1 VEAALWENLMM
12 GDIGRF
18 FWKDQNRRFLGA
30 SRSFLEYYGF
40 ASQQEI
46 LGKTDED
53 LGWHVNPGPF
63 RKDEERVIEQGE
75 SVHGAVGDCIVRG
88 RQHTI
93 LAYKNPLYCDGK
105 IIGLLGR
112 FVDTEEVIESMEHRS
127 QWVTVDP
134 ISGLSNSTGIAAT
147 FRNYIESLWQEG
159 KYFAVMQVRVPEYAS
174 FCQRYGEEAGNA
186 LLARLGQILSEIAGW
201 HYVAGRISGSQFV
214 LFIQQEPEEAVRALA
229 DKIRNNIQTV
239 HRLDGW
245 QFACTVHITAS
256 FLNTEN
262 AGPDQYSRILDAIM
276 AALGKA
282 IEL

>member
-1 VEAALWENLMM
+1 MM

-40 ASQQEI
+40 ASQQDI
-46 LGKTDED
+46 IGKTDED
-53 LGWHVNPGPF
+53 LGWHVNPEPF
-63 RKDEERVIEQGE
+63 RKDEERVIQQGE
-75 SVHGAVGDCIVRG
+75 NVHGAVGDCIVHG
-88 RQHTI
+88 RQRTI
-93 LAYKNPLYCDGK
+93 LAYKNPLYRDGK

-112 FVDTEEVIESMEHRS
+112 FVDAEEVIESMEHRS

-159 KYFAVMQVRVPEYAS
+159 KYFDVMQVRVPEYAS

-229 DKIRNNIQTV
+229 AKLRNAIQTV

-245 QFACTVHITAS
+245 QCACTVHITAS
-256 FLNTEN
+256 LVTMEN
-262 AGPDQYSRILDAIM
+262 AGPDRYVKMFDAVM
-276 AALGKA
+276 AEFGKA